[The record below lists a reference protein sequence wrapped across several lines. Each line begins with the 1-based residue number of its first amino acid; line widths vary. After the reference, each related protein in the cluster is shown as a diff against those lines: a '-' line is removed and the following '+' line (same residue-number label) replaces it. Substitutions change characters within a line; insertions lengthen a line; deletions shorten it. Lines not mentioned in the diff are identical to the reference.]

1 MRPFIVFEDVVFKY
15 RKSNHIINGL
25 SLVIYGGEITA
36 LTGTNGSGKT
46 TLSKL
51 AAGMLH
57 PQRGRVI
64 VDGEDTN
71 GMSLGKLGSK
81 LGYVFQAVE
90 RQLFGMTVID
100 ELTFVQ
106 KLKGVD
112 ESETNKKAHEL
123 LSNFDLMNLK
133 DRHPSTLSYG
143 EKRRLAIAA
152 ALMSDPEFLILDE
165 PTSSLD
171 PDRIEML
178 SDIICSLKAQGIGM
192 LIISHDEEFIERH
205 ANRVIRIKDGRV
217 EIDYKP

>member
-90 RQLFGMTVID
+90 RQLFGMTAID

-123 LSNFDLMNLK
+123 LNNFDLMNLK

-152 ALMSDPEFLILDE
+152 ALMSNPEFLILDE

-178 SDIICSLKAQGIGM
+178 SDIICSLKDQGIGM